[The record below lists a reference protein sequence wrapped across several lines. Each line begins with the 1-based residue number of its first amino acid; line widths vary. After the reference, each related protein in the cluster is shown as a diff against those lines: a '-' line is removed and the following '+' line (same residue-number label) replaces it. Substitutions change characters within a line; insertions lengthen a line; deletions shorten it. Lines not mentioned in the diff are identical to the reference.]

1 MIKFF
6 RHIRRNLMETGKT
19 GKYFKYAIGEIVLVM
34 IGILLALQVSEWN
47 SNRKR
52 QQQEAQILKDLHEE
66 FVENKIQLDTVTK
79 KYKAVRDG
87 AENIIAFF
95 PIDPKTVNIDSL
107 SKYFRQMA
115 TRYTFNPQQSTV
127 NALTNTS
134 SFDLISITELRK
146 LLQRWSELVIDY
158 QEDELAYIR
167 NVENTFSPYMI
178 KHTSMTL
185 NGIKDPRL
193 DLKFLSSLEFENIVR
208 LRYINTL
215 NILGREDEVNEIDLV
230 YNSINRIIELTK
242 TND

>member
-1 MIKFF
+1 
-6 RHIRRNLMETGKT
+6 METGKT
-19 GKYFKYAIGEIVLVM
+19 SKYFKYAIGEIILVM

-47 SNRKR
+47 TNRKR
-52 QQQEAQILKDLHEE
+52 QQQETQILKDLHEE

-79 KYKAVRDG
+79 KYKDVNDG
-87 AENIIAFF
+87 AEKIIALF

-107 SKYFRQMA
+107 SKYFYRMA

-134 SFDLISITELRK
+134 SFDLISNTELRK

-167 NVENTFSPYMI
+167 NLENTYIPYML
-178 KHTSMTL
+178 KKRAF
-185 NGIKDPRL
+185 GKDGLKNPKV
-193 DLKFLSSLEFENIVR
+193 DLQFLTDLEFENIIK
-208 LRYINTL
+208 LRYFTVRNVV
-215 NILGREDEVNEIDLV
+215 GFEDEVSEIDLV